1 MSEQV
6 QGGAPAEQVQSNQP
20 EVAANEQQGDQ
31 VAELSEEAAA
41 EEIAALEDKANLT
54 KSEKKMLK
62 ELKIKFNGKEFTEKL
77 PFEIPDDEDSREYMS
92 KQLQMSRMAQAKAQE
107 YATLRKQT
115 DALIDELRKNPRKIL
130 SDPAIGVDLKKFAAE
145 FIEEELKNA
154 EKSPEQLEREALQ
167 RELEEL
173 KAQREKEKEEFRNK
187 ELERMTNE
195 ATERYDQQISAA
207 LSASDLPKSPYVV
220 KKIADYMY
228 MGIEAGYDI
237 SPADILPLVRD
248 EIHNDIKEMFGAM
261 PEDVIENMIGKD
273 VFTKVRK
280 KNIAKAKEKQA
291 PAPLKSSV
299 QDVGAKKVEAPKVAE
314 KIPFKKFFGY

>member
-1 MSEQV
+1 MSEQS
-6 QGGAPAEQVQSNQP
+6 QGGAPVEQVPTTQS
-20 EVAANEQQGDQ
+20 EVASNDQQGEQ
-31 VAELSEEAAA
+31 VADLSEEAAA
-41 EEIAALEDKANLT
+41 EELQALEEKPKLS
-54 KSEKKMLK
+54 KEEKKMLK
-62 ELKIKFNGKEFTEKL
+62 ELKIKFNGKEYTEKL
-77 PFEIPDDEDSREYMS
+77 PFEIPDDESSRDYMS

-107 YATLRKQT
+107 YAHLRKQT
-115 DALIDELRKNPRKIL
+115 DTLIDELRKNPRKIL

-173 KAQREKEKEEFRNK
+173 KAQREKEKEEFRSK

-195 ATERYDQQISAA
+195 ATERYDQQITAA
-207 LSASDLPKSPYVV
+207 LSTSDLPKSPYVV
-220 KKIADYMY
+220 KKIADYMH

-299 QDVGAKKVEAPKVAE
+299 QDVGAKKAE
-314 KIPFKKFFGY
+314 PAKPAQKINYKNFFGY